1 MAASLGSEPGRARG
15 GRNRRRPMSEINVT
29 PFVDVM
35 LVLLIIFMVAA
46 PLMNSGVEVNLP
58 KTVAG
63 EMTPSDDQPVNI
75 TIQQDGKIY
84 LSEEEASLT
93 ELTAKIEA
101 VKGANKD
108 VRILIRGDE
117 NVDYG
122 SVMEVISILNKAGY
136 SKIGMLTR
144 PASIESSET
153 TQ

>member
-1 MAASLGSEPGRARG
+1 MGMSLGSGPGRARG
-15 GRNRRRPMSEINVT
+15 GRHRRQPMSEINVT

-63 EMTPSDDQPVNI
+63 EMSPSDDQPVNI
-75 TIQQDGKIY
+75 SVQADGQLY
-84 LSEEEASLT
+84 LSEDEITIA

-101 VKGANKD
+101 VRGVNKD

-122 SVMEVISILNKAGY
+122 KVMEVISILNKAGY

-144 PASIESSET
+144 PAAVET
-153 TQ
+153 TE